1 VKYPLLLSDFNETS
15 IFLADLL
22 KKKSSNKN
30 FMKIHQM
37 GTELFRADGQMDGH
51 TDRHDEANN
60 HFC

>member
-1 VKYPLLLSDFNETS
+1 LSDFNETS